1 MEKLHSLVN
10 SRVLKY
16 CLLMVTLNIYFLN
29 YSKIQVFNISYNYTL
44 LGASM
49 DYITGLKDIKELSQR
64 EDGFF
69 DASKSILDISTQ
81 RISRLSIGIGQG

>member
-1 MEKLHSLVN
+1 
-10 SRVLKY
+10 
-16 CLLMVTLNIYFLN
+16 
-29 YSKIQVFNISYNYTL
+29 
-44 LGASM
+44 M